1 MSPSS
6 LELRRPSR
14 AENQL
19 RLPWIV
25 LISPLWAMRRKGCAN
40 GQLGKVFVEKREW
53 TIAIVAF
60 MRSSNKSGKNG
71 FSCIVVSMPL

>member
-1 MSPSS
+1 
-6 LELRRPSR
+6 
-14 AENQL
+14 
-19 RLPWIV
+19 
-25 LISPLWAMRRKGCAN
+25 MRRKGCAN